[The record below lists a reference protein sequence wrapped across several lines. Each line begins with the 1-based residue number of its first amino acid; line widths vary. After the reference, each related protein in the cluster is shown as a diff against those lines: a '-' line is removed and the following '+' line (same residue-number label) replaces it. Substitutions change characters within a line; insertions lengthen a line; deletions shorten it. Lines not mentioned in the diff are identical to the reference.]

1 MDFCSKWMWTKE
13 LGNNLYNTTVLIR
26 KYDRSNGGYISLAAF
41 SRNSKIRAINFY
53 KL

>member
-13 LGNNLYNTTVLIR
+13 LDNNLYNTTVLIR
-26 KYDRSNGGYISLAAF
+26 KYDRNDGKYISLSAF
-41 SRNSKIRAINFY
+41 SHNCKLQSLNFY